1 MTKGPCNLGKAVKL
15 TIQGTLP
22 GLNEYINAE
31 RRNKYLAA
39 KIKNQSEHVVMSYAR
54 RQLHGVH
61 FSGPVTMTYTW
72 YEPSRRRDKDNVSS
86 YGRKVIQDALVK
98 AGVLAGDGWRHI
110 EGFRDRFVVDRDN
123 PRIEVELEEAER

>member
-1 MTKGPCNLGKAVKL
+1 MGRRTKLV
-15 TIQGTLP
+15 IQGTLP

-39 KIKNQSEHVVMSYAR
+39 KLKNQSEHVVMSYAR

-61 FSGPVTMTYTW
+61 FDGPVTMTYTW

>member
-1 MTKGPCNLGKAVKL
+1 MGRRTKLV
-15 TIQGTLP
+15 IQGTLP

-31 RRNKYLAA
+31 RRNRNAGARMK
-39 KIKNQSEHVVMSYAR
+39 SEWQAVVMGYIR
-54 RQLHGVH
+54 RDLRGVH
-61 FSGPVTMTYTW
+61 FDGPVTMTYTW